1 MQEEVHHSG
10 RCDSNRTVT
19 KRLWVNSRS
28 QVLNKLKRHFREK
41 AEKKEEVIA
50 EKLARIN
57 EKEEDLNDKE
67 RKATEKL
74 SRMETSSEEIGKT
87 LCPLTGLQLCHI
99 Y

>member
-1 MQEEVHHSG
+1 M
-10 RCDSNRTVT
+10 
-19 KRLWVNSRS
+19 NSRS
-28 QVLNKLKRHFREK
+28 QVLNKLKRDFREK

-57 EKEEDLNDKE
+57 EKEEDLKEKEEDLNDKE
-67 RKATEKL
+67 REATEKL

-87 LCPLTGLQLCHI
+87 LYPLTGLQLCHI

>member
-1 MQEEVHHSG
+1 M
-10 RCDSNRTVT
+10 
-19 KRLWVNSRS
+19 NSRS
-28 QVLNKLKRHFREK
+28 QVLNKLKRDFREK

-50 EKLARIN
+50 EKLVRIN

-67 RKATEKL
+67 REATEKL